1 MSDAI
6 YGYADNFNF
15 YYPRPNQDSELI
27 EQLGFI
33 PGLKEFLILRQVHA
47 LEHAT
52 VWILSNTSNPH
63 NAPGSANSQDNK
75 TLGGLSTDRGF
86 YLYGELDPL
95 KLKPAVNLALTRL
108 QRGEW
113 NLALHPR
120 CGTNSSVAILLTA
133 SMAMTAHFLLPR
145 EPLGQLLGLGLA
157 TTAATNL
164 APDLGML
171 VQKYITT
178 SVPFNLKLDK
188 IFKTRD
194 IWDNSAYFVQLQW
207 QS

>member
-52 VWILSNTSNPH
+52 VWILSNTSNSH

-157 TTAATNL
+157 TTAANHL

-178 SVPFNLKLDK
+178 AVPFNLKLDK

-207 QS
+207 QF